1 METYSRSL
9 FNFTQSPGWTPQESE
24 VLRLCLMLFGVG
36 CWGNILDLGLL
47 PGKTRSQLVIQTQR
61 MLGQQSLAE
70 FNGLQLDIDKIRAMN
85 DARVKEDPTT
95 VMKVGVIVN
104 TGDNLSRAD
113 VDKKMEEN
121 MVKFGLTEEQIAG
134 IDHEKLFQVKRRKR
148 LAMEERYREQESGR
162 EGSDHRPDH
171 EVLISVEGSRI
182 DVRETPEIVLREVLA
197 KKREQLSALTEGWK

>member
-1 METYSRSL
+1 MCVRACVCKREKKKQKQKKRLMETYSRSL
-9 FNFTQSPGWTPQESE
+9 FNYTQSPGWTPQESE

-70 FNGLQLDIDKIRAMN
+70 FNGLQLDIDQIRGVN

-113 VDKKMEEN
+113 VDRKMEEN
-121 MVKFGLTEEQIAG
+121 IVK
-134 IDHEKLFQVKRRKR
+134 
-148 LAMEERYREQESGR
+148 
-162 EGSDHRPDH
+162 
-171 EVLISVEGSRI
+171 
-182 DVRETPEIVLREVLA
+182 
-197 KKREQLSALTEGWK
+197 